1 MTVTGWLLVLLSAGL
16 QVAGT
21 LLLRAGVDRAGGFA
35 ETLAGVPQGLL
46 RLALQPAFDIGFV
59 IYGLAALV
67 WFRVLSTQPLG
78 LAYPVLVSLTFMFV
92 SIGAAIVFQEPVTAR
107 KLIGLA
113 VILIGILVVGG
124 K

>member
-21 LLLRAGVDRAGGFA
+21 LLLRGGVDRAGGFA

-46 RLALQPAFDIGFV
+46 RLAGQPMFDIGFAL
-59 IYGLAALV
+59 YGLAALV
-67 WFRVLSTQPLG
+67 WFRVLSTQPLS
-78 LAYPVLVSLTFMFV
+78 LAYPVLVSLTFVFV
-92 SIGAAIVFQEPVTAR
+92 SIGAATLFQEPVTAR

-113 VILIGILVVGG
+113 IILIGILVIGG
-124 K
+124 E